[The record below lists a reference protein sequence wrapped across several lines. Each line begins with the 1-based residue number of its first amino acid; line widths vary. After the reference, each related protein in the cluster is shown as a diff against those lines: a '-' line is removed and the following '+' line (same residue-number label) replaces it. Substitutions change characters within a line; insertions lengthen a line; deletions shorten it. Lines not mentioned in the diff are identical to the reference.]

1 MSMVTASE
9 YMILSAALFAIGM
22 VGFLLRRNIIVM
34 FMSAEL
40 MLNAVNLNFIGFSA
54 EWANATGETFAVF
67 VIAVAAAEA
76 AIGLAIL
83 MLLFR
88 ARATVSSADWRRLKG

>member
-1 MSMVTASE
+1 MV
-9 YMILSAALFAIGM
+9 LSSVLFA
-22 VGFLLRRNIIVM
+22 VGFVGFTLRRNILVM

-40 MLNAVNLNFIGFSA
+40 MLNSANLNLIAYST
-54 EWANATGETFAVF
+54 EWGNPTGQTFALF

-76 AIGLAIL
+76 AVGLAIL

-88 ARATVSSADWRRLKG
+88 ARATVSAADWRRLKG

>member
-1 MSMVTASE
+1 MVTASE
-9 YMILSAALFAIGM
+9 YMILSSVLFAIGF
-22 VGFLLRRNIIVM
+22 VGFTIRRNIIVM

-54 EWANATGETFAVF
+54 EWGNVLGQTFAVF

-88 ARATVSSADWRRLKG
+88 TRATVSTGDWRALKG

>member
-1 MSMVTASE
+1 
-9 YMILSAALFAIGM
+9 MILSSALFAIGFI
-22 VGFLLRRNIIVM
+22 GFIVRRNIIVM

-40 MLNAVNLNFIGFSA
+40 MLNAVNLNFVGFSA
-54 EWANATGETFAVF
+54 EWANTTGETFAVF

-88 ARATVSSADWRRLKG
+88 ARATVSSSDWQRLKG

>member
-1 MSMVTASE
+1 
-9 YMILSAALFAIGM
+9 
-22 VGFLLRRNIIVM
+22 M

-40 MLNAVNLNFIGFSA
+40 MLNAANLNLIAYSA
-54 EWANATGETFAVF
+54 EWGNPTGQTFAVF

-88 ARATVSSADWRRLKG
+88 KRSTVSSADWRALKG

>member
-1 MSMVTASE
+1 MVTASE
-9 YMILSAALFAIGM
+9 YMILSSVLFAIGF
-22 VGFLLRRNIIVM
+22 VGFTLRRNILVM

-40 MLNAVNLNFIGFSA
+40 MLNAANLNLIGYST
-54 EWANATGETFAVF
+54 EWGNPTGQTFALF

-88 ARATVSSADWRRLKG
+88 ARATVSVTDWRKLKG

>member
-1 MSMVTASE
+1 MVTASD
-9 YMILSAALFAIGM
+9 YMILCSVLFAAGF
-22 VGFLLRRNIIVM
+22 VGFIIRRNIIVM

-40 MLNAVNLNFIGFSA
+40 MLNAANLNFIAFSY
-54 EWANATGETFAVF
+54 EWGNPTGQVFAVF
-67 VIAVAAAEA
+67 VIAIAAAEA

-88 ARATVSSADWRRLKG
+88 ARASVRATDWRALKG

>member
-1 MSMVTASE
+1 MVTAWE
-9 YMILSAALFAIGM
+9 YMILSAALFAIGAA
-22 VGFLLRRNIIVM
+22 GFVLRRNIIVM

-40 MLNAVNLNFIGFSA
+40 MLNAVNLNFVAYSA
-54 EWANATGETFAVF
+54 EWSDTGGEVFALF

-88 ARATVSSADWRRLKG
+88 RRATVGSDDWKELKG